1 MNIEQLD
8 EVFNLPQI
16 DEINNSVSNII
27 EYNDNTYEENDIE
40 QDLEKTRSNLFNLLQ
55 KGEDALDGILAVAQQ
70 SESPRCYEV
79 FSSLLKNLADIN
91 HQILD
96 IHKKKSDLI
105 KQPTKQNESTPQ
117 VINNSL
123 FIGSTAELQNL
134 LKSKKEEMT

>member
-1 MNIEQLD
+1 MNNIDQLND
-8 EVFNLPQI
+8 VFNLPTI
-16 DEINNSVSNII
+16 EEKNDKSEYNII
-27 EYNDNTYEENDIE
+27 EYNDNKNSDIE
-40 QDLEKTRSNLFNLLQ
+40 QDLEKTRTNLFKLLE

-96 IHKKKSDLI
+96 IHKKKGDII
-105 KQPTKQNESTPQ
+105 KTPSKQEEQSPQ

-123 FIGSTAELQNL
+123 FIGSTAELQKL
-134 LKSKKEEMT
+134 LKSKKEDM